1 MHQSMRV
8 APLVAGLML
17 AGTSTA
23 SVDLTLLR
31 SGVGVTGAPK
41 QLSRDLDADG
51 DGRRE
56 LVVAGRWH
64 VSLVE
69 EDANPRGYREVAR
82 ADGPDRAYFQSVL
95 LVDVPGA
102 APALLLH
109 WNDRLELRD
118 AATLRVKATLRGQF
132 VSPRLGD
139 VDGDGTAEIVASGS
153 SVELFDPL
161 TLASRGSLTLPI
173 EPLAVVDITGDARAE
188 LVSSDGRA
196 YTVTRSGNVLSA
208 ALTWDAGIA
217 GTWIPYAFDL
227 DGQAAVVL
235 HDSFG
240 FSAQL
245 ATFRPT
251 QSLRTLV
258 PSDGPSFVP
267 RFADANGDGRV
278 DVVLATDGEV
288 RALDIASGATLW
300 ARDTNYQQPY
310 IGGSVNSPAVTDLDG
325 DGTIEVA
332 WADASYDSGVVA
344 ISAPLAGAPRWR
356 SDVKQS
362 QVTDWTTV
370 RRADGTSSIAYLTN
384 ATRTA
389 PSLGSVGFLDAVS
402 FADTGGSALAWLPGY
417 NGYSKSIRQSA
428 IVSLPSDGQA
438 DAVVV
443 AGAQYPIS
451 GGEPISRWLWTFDGN
466 GTLLSSRTF
475 AASADPQ
482 RMTAAQVL
490 DRPERQLVV
499 AGSLPFD
506 GTGYPVRVEVI
517 DYATGSVL
525 WQSVPLSSNG
535 GGWPTKVEVADL
547 DADGRLEVVV
557 AYGENV
563 AVLTPAAGTGVVASY
578 TARTFSLLDRGA
590 GRHAWLATLRDK
602 DVAFYDGISTTPAHA
617 LVLPDASSGIAL
629 FAQAP
634 DDTLMFVTS
643 SNGYITVRDYAD
655 GAVVAFA
662 RSDSVGF
669 GVGSLAAIDREGDHR
684 IEIIGHDP
692 GFVALRL
699 DNDYVFRNGFD

>member
-1 MHQSMRV
+1 MRL

-23 SVDLTLLR
+23 SVDLTLVR

-69 EDANPRGYREVAR
+69 EDANPRGYREVGRVDAP
-82 ADGPDRAYFQSVL
+82 ASASAQFQSVL

-102 APALLLH
+102 APALLLN
-109 WNDRLELRD
+109 WSDRIELRD
-118 AATLRVKATLRGQF
+118 AATLRVKATLHGQF
-132 VSPRLGD
+132 QSPRIGD
-139 VDGDGTAEIVASGS
+139 VDGDGIAEIVATGT

-161 TLASRGSLTLPI
+161 TLASRGSLALPI

-251 QSLRTLV
+251 QSLRQLV
-258 PSDGPSFVP
+258 PAVGPSFVP

-278 DVVLATDGEV
+278 DVVLASQGEV
-288 RALDIASGATLW
+288 RALDIASGAMLW
-300 ARDTNYQQPY
+300 SRDTNYQQPY

-362 QVTDWTTV
+362 HVTDWTTV
-370 RRADGTSSIAYLTN
+370 RRADGTSSIAYLTD

-402 FADTGGSALAWLPGY
+402 FADMGGSALAWLPGY
-417 NGYSKSIRQSA
+417 NGYSKTISQSA
-428 IVSLPSDGQA
+428 IVSLPSDGLA
-438 DAVVV
+438 DNVVV
-443 AGAQYPIS
+443 AGVDHPPF
-451 GGEPISRWLWTFDGN
+451 GGGPVTRWLWTFDGN

-499 AGSLPFD
+499 AGLLPFD
-506 GTGYPVRVEVI
+506 GTYPVRVEVI
-517 DYATGSVL
+517 DYATGGVL

-590 GRHAWLATLRDK
+590 GRHAWLATLRDR
-602 DVAFYDGISTTPAHA
+602 DVAFYDGISTTPNHT
-617 LVLPDASSGIAL
+617 LVLPDSSSGIAL

-643 SNGYITVRDYAD
+643 SNGYITVRRYGD

-669 GVGSLAAIDREGDHR
+669 GAGSLAAIDREGDHR